1 MNIGAN
7 RPGGGTGK
15 LSCEQAKQM
24 DMVDYLATL
33 GYHPSKIKNNDYW
46 YCSPLRKERT
56 PSFKINLKQNVW
68 YDHGIG
74 QGGNLV
80 DFGVLYHNCSVKEL
94 LEMLEGT
101 LSFHQPVKQNL
112 KDIKSPI
119 KILSERAIVTLSLL
133 RYLKQRRIVES
144 IAKKYCSEISFSIN
158 GKVHSAIGF
167 RNDEGGF
174 ELRNQCFKGSSSPKA
189 ITSLDN
195 CMNEVSVFEGFFNFL
210 TFQTINQNQAFKAS
224 NFLILNSTSFFE
236 KSRLLMEGYDAVH
249 LFLDR
254 DNTGQKLTQMAL
266 SWSKK
271 FKDESA
277 LYKGYND
284 LNEWM
289 QQIGKSMKKGLS
301 Q

>member
-68 YDHGIG
+68 YDHGTG

-94 LEMLEGT
+94 LEKLNGN
-101 LSFHQPVKQNL
+101 LSFHQPIK
-112 KDIKSPI
+112 KDLTAIESPI
-119 KILSERAIVTLSLL
+119 KILSERTIVSLSLL
-133 RYLKQRRIVES
+133 RYLKQRRIAGNV
-144 IAKKYCSEISFSIN
+144 AKKYCSEISFSVN
-158 GKVHSAIGF
+158 GKVNSAIGF

-174 ELRNQCFKGSSSPKA
+174 ELRNQWFKGSSSPKT
-189 ITSLDN
+189 ITSIDEGN
-195 CMNEVSVFEGFFNFL
+195 KEVAVFEGFFNFL
-210 TFQTINQNQAFKAS
+210 SYQTINQNQSFKPT

-236 KSRLLMEGYDAVH
+236 KSRLIMERYDAVH

-254 DNTGQKLTQMAL
+254 DKAGQKFRQMAL
-266 SWSKK
+266 SWNRK
-271 FKDESA
+271 FRDESA

-284 LNEWM
+284 FNEWM
-289 QQIGKSMKKGLS
+289 QQIGKSIKKGLR